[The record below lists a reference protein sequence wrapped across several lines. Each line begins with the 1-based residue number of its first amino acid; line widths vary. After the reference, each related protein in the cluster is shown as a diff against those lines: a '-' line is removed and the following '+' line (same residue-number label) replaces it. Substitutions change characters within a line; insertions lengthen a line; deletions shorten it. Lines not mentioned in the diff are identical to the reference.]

1 MNVSELKLRIF
12 RRLDSLEKSKL
23 EELYGIVV
31 NFLNGHRDIDDWN
44 ELSEI
49 QKEGLYDA
57 IDEIDTGKGIP
68 HQQIIT
74 KYRKKYSDA

>member
-12 RRLDSLEKSKL
+12 RKLDSLEKSKL

-31 NFLNGHRDIDDWN
+31 NFLNGHKDIDDWN

-49 QKEGLYDA
+49 QKEGLYYA

-74 KYRKKYSDA
+74 KYRKKYSDT